1 MADDGNV
8 NPQDPSPKEQANA
21 MWGEINKGKTQENEV
36 SQPVNPFESVVADE
50 PDAEPDAEPEADTPA
65 ASDEPINPFAQPE
78 ATSEPEAVAEPQ
90 PAPPVNE
97 PVNPF
102 ANSSQDA
109 KPEPEPES
117 VADPE
122 PAPAPRN
129 PFLDDD
135 YDEDAPK
142 QPESARSIEEPNEVH
157 RATPIE
163 EEKPVEAE
171 MVEAE
176 VVDRSPSED
185 LDLGAPHLDID
196 EDEDGKSEFWSILGQ
211 AGITK
216 RSIFTALIVLGVLVL
231 LILSFLFG
239 WWGIFGFGDG
249 ASDDGGIVVEDVQ
262 DEPEVDVEEEVDQ
275 PETSG
280 NAEDD
285 FYSVITSYIVGMEF
299 RPLENVVPIGQWGTF
314 APIETAFQVGLDV
327 RKLRASSFVE
337 YVDLLRDLENAFN
350 TDVYALLDL
359 AVEDRRGALEK
370 HIGELNQLIID
381 GQTAVA
387 ELDGELI
394 SLNNEYVI
402 LVEERD
408 RLEGNY
414 FTQLDLMQGEAAYQN
429 LLSFTDL
436 SQQTVGIKAEF
447 NGRSSLR
454 DMLVDVLSYLIPRLE
469 DIRANTEALV
479 KGIRVFDIPRSNID
493 SIVPVEPNP

>member
-1 MADDGNV
+1 MADDGSV

-21 MWGEINKGKTQENEV
+21 MWGEINKGKTEENT
-36 SQPVNPFESVVADE
+36 STQPINPFESVSQ
-50 PDAEPDAEPEADTPA
+50 PPT
-65 ASDEPINPFAQPE
+65 EPINPFA
-78 ATSEPEAVAEPQ
+78 EPEAATEPE
-90 PAPPVNE
+90 PAVDE

-102 ANSSQDA
+102 A
-109 KPEPEPES
+109 EPEPVSEP
-117 VADPE
+117 D
-122 PAPAPRN
+122 PAPAARN

-135 YDEDAPK
+135 YDEDGPK
-142 QPESARSIEEPNEVH
+142 DPEPAKSTEEPTEIH

-163 EEKPVEAE
+163 EEEKPVEPE
-171 MVEAE
+171 VVTEAE
-176 VVDRSPSED
+176 VVDHSPAD
-185 LDLGAPHLDID
+185 AVDLGAPHLDI

-216 RSIFTALIVLGVLVL
+216 RSIFTTLIILGVLVL

-249 ASDDGGIVVEDVQ
+249 SSDDGGTVIEDVQ
-262 DEPEVDVEEEVDQ
+262 DEPDVEENVDQ

-387 ELDGELI
+387 ELDSELI

-429 LLSFTDL
+429 LLSFTDI
-436 SQQTVGIKAEF
+436 SQETVGIRAEF

-493 SIVPVEPNP
+493 SIVPVEPVQ